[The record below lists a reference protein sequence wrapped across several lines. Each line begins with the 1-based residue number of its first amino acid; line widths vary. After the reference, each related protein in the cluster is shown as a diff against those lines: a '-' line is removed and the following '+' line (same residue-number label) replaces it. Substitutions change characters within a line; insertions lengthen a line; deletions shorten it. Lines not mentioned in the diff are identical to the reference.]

1 MDKKLEAN
9 KIYQE
14 HVAKFRSTLTPEQIK
29 LEQEMHA
36 ARSLLNPFIDE
47 ENRQKEQAKAE
58 MYRQL
63 FETPVIVALSG
74 TPPAAMLTPSPSAQ
88 PIPIKPPAPAQQAQ
102 PAKPASPPPA
112 PSPQLSIPPKPASRQ
127 HYLMPL
133 VVKALKARCH
143 LWLVGPAGSGKSVL
157 ASNAAAELSLPFA
170 SLSVCSQTTKTDFL
184 GYMDAQGTY
193 RGTSFR
199 QAYEKGGVFCLDEV
213 DNGNPNVL
221 AVLNSALSN
230 EFNLFPDRMVKRHP
244 NFIVVACANT
254 FGSGAIGGYVGR
266 TQIDAAT
273 LDRFF
278 FVEMP
283 YDDGLESHVAGITAT
298 ESPKWDAEG
307 QKVPN
312 AEEWTAVVRKV
323 RSTVADLGIKAIVSP
338 RATYIGIA
346 LLKQGVTLPLLEKG
360 LLYKGMSADTVAK
373 IRRA

>member
-1 MDKKLEAN
+1 MNSELEAN
-9 KIYQE
+9 KKYQE
-14 HVAKFRSTLTPEQIK
+14 YVAKFRSSLTPEQIR
-29 LEQEMHA
+29 LEQEMIA
-36 ARSLLNPFIDE
+36 ARTIMNPFWDEKRRKDE
-47 ENRQKEQAKAE
+47 EAKLEA
-58 MYRQL
+58 YRKM
-63 FETPVIVALSG
+63 FETPIVVSLSG
-74 TPPAAMLTPSPSAQ
+74 APPANIAQ
-88 PIPIKPPAPAQQAQ
+88 PTAPKSADPKPAAAATPKPADAKPAAAAPQLLTV
-102 PAKPASPPPA
+102 PAKPAT
-112 PSPQLSIPPKPASRQ
+112 RQ
-127 HYLMPL
+127 HFMMPL

-143 LWLVGPAGSGKSVL
+143 LWLVGPAGSGKSLL
-157 ASNAAAELSLPFA
+157 ACNAAAELNLPFA
-170 SLSVCSQTTKTDFL
+170 SLSVCSQTTKTDLL
-184 GYMDAQGTY
+184 GYMDAQGVY
-193 RGTSFR
+193 RATSFR
-199 QAYEKGGVFCLDEV
+199 QAYEKGGVFCIDEI

-221 AVLNSALSN
+221 AVLNNTLSN
-230 EFNLFPDRMVKRHP
+230 EINLFPDKTVKRHP
-244 NFIVVACANT
+244 NFVVVACANT

-266 TQIDAAT
+266 TQVDAAT